1 MTYSRYDFSE
11 EPLLEIICD
20 TSFLIALVS
29 NPIKCFDKIENEIGK
44 LRFIVPTF
52 VLDELDSIERKSGPK
67 KSMFAKTAIHIS
79 KLKFEIKD
87 IGKSKNVDN
96 EILNYVTKNRKLGVA
111 TLDGKLLNRLKM
123 ADVTTI
129 TLSKNKMII
138 ENRYFQG

>member
-1 MTYSRYDFSE
+1 M
-11 EPLLEIICD
+11 EIICD

-29 NPIKCFDKIENEIGK
+29 SPIKCLDKIENEFGK

-67 KSMFAKTAIHIS
+67 KSMIAKTAICIS

-96 EILNYVTKNRKLGVA
+96 EILNYVTKNRRLAVA
-111 TLDGKLLNRLKM
+111 TLDSKLLNSLKM

-138 ENRYFQG
+138 ANRYFEG

>member
-1 MTYSRYDFSE
+1 M
-11 EPLLEIICD
+11 EIICD

-29 NPIKCFDKIENEIGK
+29 NPIKCLDRIENEIGK

-67 KSMFAKTAIHIS
+67 KSMIANTAIRIS
-79 KLKFEIKD
+79 KLKFVIKD
-87 IGKSKNVDN
+87 MGKSKNVDN
-96 EILNYVTKNRKLGVA
+96 EILNYATKNRKFAVA
-111 TLDGKLLNRLKM
+111 TLDDKLLNRLKM

-138 ENRYFQG
+138 ANRYFEG

>member
-1 MTYSRYDFSE
+1 M
-11 EPLLEIICD
+11 EIICD

-29 NPIKCFDKIENEIGK
+29 SPIKCLDKIENELGK

-52 VLDELDSIERKSGPK
+52 VLDELESIERKSGPK
-67 KSMFAKTAIHIS
+67 KSMIAKTAICIS

-96 EILNYVTKNRKLGVA
+96 EILNYVTKNRRLAVA
-111 TLDGKLLNRLKM
+111 TLDGKLLKSLKM
-123 ADVTTI
+123 ADVTTL

-138 ENRYFQG
+138 ANRYFEG

>member
-1 MTYSRYDFSE
+1 M
-11 EPLLEIICD
+11 EIICD

-29 NPIKCFDKIENEIGK
+29 NPIKCLDKIENELGK

-67 KSMFAKTAIHIS
+67 KSMIAKTAICIS

-96 EILNYVTKNRKLGVA
+96 EILNHVTKNRRLAVA
-111 TLDGKLLNRLKM
+111 TLDGKLLNSLKM

-138 ENRYFQG
+138 ANRYFEG

>member
-1 MTYSRYDFSE
+1 M
-11 EPLLEIICD
+11 EIICD

-29 NPIKCFDKIENEIGK
+29 NPIKCLDKIENELGK
-44 LRFIVPTF
+44 LTFIVPTF

-67 KSMFAKTAIHIS
+67 KSMIAKTAICIS

-96 EILNYVTKNRKLGVA
+96 KILNYVTKNRRLAVA
-111 TLDGKLLNRLKM
+111 TLDSKLLNSLKM

-138 ENRYFQG
+138 ANRYFEG

>member
-1 MTYSRYDFSE
+1 M
-11 EPLLEIICD
+11 EIICD

-29 NPIKCFDKIENEIGK
+29 NPIKCLDKIENELGK

-67 KSMFAKTAIHIS
+67 KSMIAKTAICIS

-96 EILNYVTKNRKLGVA
+96 KILNYVTKNRRLAVA
-111 TLDGKLLNRLKM
+111 TLDGKLLNSLKM

-129 TLSKNKMII
+129 TLSKNKII
-138 ENRYFQG
+138 IANRYFEG

>member
-1 MTYSRYDFSE
+1 M
-11 EPLLEIICD
+11 EIICD

-29 NPIKCFDKIENEIGK
+29 SPIKCLDKIENELGK
-44 LRFIVPTF
+44 LTFIVPTF

-67 KSMFAKTAIHIS
+67 KSMIAKTAICIS

-96 EILNYVTKNRKLGVA
+96 KILNYVTKNRRLAVA
-111 TLDGKLLNRLKM
+111 TLDSKLLNSLKM

-138 ENRYFQG
+138 ANRYFEG